1 MKKSIYILLA
11 VFVLIGLAMTS
22 CNNDVQP
29 LKEELVYVSFG
40 EGSARALTATLESFN
55 AKDYYWSYEAQKNDG
70 SGLKSGETDA
80 WNETG
85 AGSLQVQAGKGL
97 NTIVGELESPTK
109 VPGFSKGFW
118 NFRLFAY
125 QDQARTKLA
134 YWGEAD
140 GVLIDSDHHLAS
152 VIVSPTTTGDG
163 YLKIGTI
170 TFNPASASSV
180 PTDLVIY
187 TDEVRKL
194 EGTEWVIVTETPDD
208 QGVYTLPAR
217 QYKFTRTYSYQG
229 IPVASGSV
237 IVTVYPNLTTTISG
251 SLSELTS
258 YAQFYAEQN
267 PDAVNVSAEATGI
280 TYDDSTATAG
290 YVLETPS
297 TAEKAVTAAITKN
310 SVDKIMESIQESD
323 SAIDLSAS
331 TTNMTLAL
339 GVDTTGA
346 TETSIE
352 YEISMTATIN
362 YKETLGPQEVVDRT
376 TIADVRNVAD
386 YVTAVIPMQTG
397 LESVTVKHSGLTM
410 KAISDPAVYDPD
422 DDTSS
427 VIDGVTIWAGFYNYN
442 ATTGVLSIVTRS
454 FSPFT
459 LTYVIP
465 SYVAAIESKMY
476 DSLLAAIVDAKKGDT
491 ILLLCD
497 VTTDDGYIIDNE
509 DLTIDTNGHII
520 TVNVGAKTN
529 NRAFRI
535 DGGKLTVLG
544 GGVIDA
550 KGQATNPTGTA
561 GTGCYGAF
569 RAEVETELYLK
580 DITLKNYRPWGLNVK
595 ILGAHAEM
603 DNVKIVSVCGGGIE
617 VTDDDGAA
625 GTVRG
630 YAKLTNCVIEQSGWR
645 DWCSVPVSVSGAS
658 TVDVYSSS
666 YTGEYGAYVF
676 SSGGTINIY
685 GGAFTANDEH
695 NVLITSYDAGYGND
709 SVINVYDGSF
719 TGKFS
724 VGTSGHEF
732 LNIKGGTFDHDP
744 TAYVVDGYIADYD
757 TQTSLWT
764 VREAGDDDY
773 VAAVKQGEL
782 IKKKYLSLKSA
793 VDAALDGETVLLL
806 KSTSVPAEIEVKA
819 GMNLTI
825 DLNGKVITGTE
836 HVKSKAVFRNKGN
849 LTIDGTTEGSAINA
863 DAIAVASIE
872 TATLT
877 VNGGSYSN
885 SYLESDGGAY
895 IFDINGEATIDG
907 ITITGVIKGIRAEG
921 SSAKVTVSNSTADVA
936 PSWGLFAVGE
946 YGELSI
952 TSGSYTTTYD
962 DQRQMLDFKS
972 NGIITISGGS
982 FETVYVGTPPTYI
995 PALAVFNGGTAAAD
1009 IGERLVITGG
1019 SFKYA
1024 GKLGYINGSKHEV
1037 VSISGGSFDVSSVV
1051 IDNGASDNVLEY
1063 SITGG
1068 SYTTDPSAYVAP
1080 GYVAYYNG
1088 SKYVV
1093 VETWENYASESLTKV
1108 DDTYQI
1114 ASAADL
1120 AYLVKNPSSFES
1132 GAKFLVTA
1140 DIDLSAHYWKPIS
1153 GIDRIV
1159 FDGGNKTISNMKAVG
1174 FKDVGLFSYNNA
1186 AVYENIKI
1194 SKSEVI
1200 GINHVGGIVGGGMN
1214 ATIGNCH
1221 VENSTLTAFVCNND
1235 DGDKVGGI
1243 AGYLSSEWN
1252 AYITGCT
1259 VTGCTIRGYRDLGG
1273 IAGIANASS
1282 DYVKPYVPRYYERI
1296 VTGNSVSSTTIISDI
1311 TNNYKE
1317 LNPEADVLNVHDFIG
1332 RCPSVSGLPEGYEY
1346 DDVITGNVATDVTIQ
1361 ITPSNGLSNTQL
1373 CR

>member
-1 MKKSIYILLA
+1 MKKSIGILLA
-11 VFVLIGLAMTS
+11 VFVLIGLVLTA

-29 LKEELVYVSFG
+29 VKEELVYVSFG
-40 EGSARALTATLESFN
+40 EGSARALTATLESFD

-97 NTIVGELESPTK
+97 NTIVGALESPTK
-109 VPGFSKGFW
+109 VPGFSKGYW

-152 VIVSPTTTGDG
+152 VIVSPTTTGYG

-194 EGTEWVIVTETPDD
+194 EGTEWVIVDETPDD

-258 YAQFYAEQN
+258 YAQFKAEQN
-267 PDAVNVSAEATGI
+267 PDAVNVSAKATEI
-280 TYDDSTATAG
+280 TYDDSTAEETG
-290 YVLETPS
+290 YVLKTPT

-386 YVTAVIPMQTG
+386 YVTAVIPMQKG
-397 LESVTVKHSGLTM
+397 LDSVIVKHSGLTM
-410 KAISDPAVYDPD
+410 KAISDPTVYNPD

-427 VIDGVTIWAGFYNYN
+427 VIDGVKIWAGFYNYN

-465 SYVAAIESKMY
+465 SYVAAIGTKTYTTLTAAVEALKEGETLTLLSDLDFSSNDYSEYKWGSTYNPLTIAKSNVIIDLNGKTIDNMGNCAIVLGN
-476 DSLLAAIVDAKKGDT
+476 LLAKDGRISNVT
-491 ILLLCD
+491 IKNGTLKAGKTDGVTNSYILGIAGADGALIEN
-497 VTTDDGYIIDNE
+497 VTTVGGINVYTASEDVVIKNSVVNGTKYYTVCAQCGSDVIIEGTTFTKNTDSTVATKAMFWIGKEGTDSDLVTEDNPTGAYDDSSITIKAGSF
-509 DLTIDTNGHII
+509 TIDTEN
-520 TVNVGAKTN
+520 
-529 NRAFRI
+529 
-535 DGGKLTVLG
+535 
-544 GGVIDA
+544 
-550 KGQATNPTGTA
+550 
-561 GTGCYGAF
+561 
-569 RAEVETELYLK
+569 
-580 DITLKNYRPWGLNVK
+580 
-595 ILGAHAEM
+595 
-603 DNVKIVSVCGGGIE
+603 GGIFFL
-617 VTDDDGAA
+617 A
-625 GTVRG
+625 
-630 YAKLTNCVIEQSGWR
+630 SGLA
-645 DWCSVPVSVSGAS
+645 PVLM
-658 TVDVYSSS
+658 
-666 YTGEYGAYVF
+666 
-676 SSGGTINIY
+676 GGTYNI
-685 GGAFTANDEH
+685 
-695 NVLITSYDAGYGND
+695 
-709 SVINVYDGSF
+709 
-719 TGKFS
+719 
-724 VGTSGHEF
+724 
-732 LNIKGGTFDHDP
+732 DP
-744 TAYVVDGYIADYD
+744 TAYVAEGYVVDYD
-757 TQTSLWT
+757 SQKSLWT

-806 KSTSVPAEIEVKA
+806 KSTTVPKEIEIKA
-819 GMNLTI
+819 GMTLTI

-863 DAIAVASIE
+863 DSIAVASIE

-877 VNGGSYSN
+877 VNGGYYSN
-885 SYLESDGGAY
+885 SYLESNAGAY

-952 TSGSYTTTYD
+952 TSGSYKTTYNK
-962 DQRQMLDFKS
+962 QQQMLDLKS
-972 NGIITISGGS
+972 NGLITISGGS

-995 PALAVFNGGTAAAD
+995 PALVVFNENTAATD
-1009 IGERLVITGG
+1009 IGERLVITDG

-1024 GKLGYINGSKHEV
+1024 GKLGYINSCKHEV
-1037 VSISGGSFDVSSVV
+1037 VTITGGSFDVSSIVV
-1051 IDNGASDNVLEY
+1051 DGNVDGNVLDY
-1063 SITGG
+1063 SVKGG
-1068 SYTTDPSAYVAP
+1068 TFNTDPSAYVAP

-1114 ASAADL
+1114 ASAAEL
-1120 AYLVKNPSSFES
+1120 AYLVKNPSAFES

-1174 FKDVGLFSYNNA
+1174 FKDVGLFSSNNA
-1186 AVYENIKI
+1186 AVYKNIKI
-1194 SKSEVI
+1194 SNSEVI

-1214 ATIGNCH
+1214 ATIDNCH
-1221 VENSTLTAFVCNND
+1221 VVNSTLTAFVCNND

-1282 DYVKPYVPRYYERI
+1282 VYVKPDVPRYYERI

-1311 TNNYKE
+1311 TDNYKE

-1346 DDVITGNVATDVTIQ
+1346 DDVITDNVATAVTIQ
-1361 ITPSNGLSNTQL
+1361 ITPSN
-1373 CR
+1373 